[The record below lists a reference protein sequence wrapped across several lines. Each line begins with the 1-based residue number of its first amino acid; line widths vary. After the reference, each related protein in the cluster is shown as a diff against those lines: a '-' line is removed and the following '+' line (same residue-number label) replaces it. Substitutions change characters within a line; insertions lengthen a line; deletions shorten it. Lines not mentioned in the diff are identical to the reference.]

1 MQKSSCV
8 SRSSIKTDS
17 TTVAEAVT
25 KRLREEIQNGELE
38 PGQRLRQAHIAADYG
53 VSTTPVR
60 ESFVKLEREGLLVS
74 SAHRGVVVFEPTTE
88 ELNELYEIRIPLE
101 SLATELAVPN
111 LTDEDLA
118 TMNDCLDGMKRAGE
132 TGDADLGATTHE
144 LFHSTIYAAA
154 HRPRLLHLIEGL
166 RSSSQA
172 YLALFVASADVRVQ
186 HNEEEHQ
193 AIYDA
198 CAARSPKKARA
209 AMTQHLKNTVEVVAG
224 GLEGKS
230 K

>member
-1 MQKSSCV
+1 MARASV
-8 SRSSIKTDS
+8 KTDS

-25 KRLREEIQNGELE
+25 KRLREEIQSGELG
-38 PGQRLRQAHIAADYG
+38 PGERLRQAHVAADYG

-111 LTDEDLA
+111 LTDEDFVL
-118 TMNDCLDGMKRAGE
+118 LQESLEGMKQSGE
-132 TGDADLGATTHE
+132 TGDSELGANMHE
-144 LFHSTIYAAA
+144 QFHMTIYKAAN
-154 HRPRLLHLIEGL
+154 RPRLLRLIESL

-172 YLALFVASADVRVQ
+172 YLGLFVAAADTRVL
-186 HNEEEHQ
+186 NTEDEHQ

-198 CAARSPKKARA
+198 CAARSPKKAVA
-209 AMTQHLKNTVEVVAG
+209 AMSQHLRNTVEVVAG
-224 GLEGKS
+224 GLEGK
-230 K
+230 

>member
-1 MQKSSCV
+1 VARASV
-8 SRSSIKTDS
+8 KTDS

-25 KRLREEIQNGELE
+25 RRLREEIQSGELK
-38 PGQRLRQAHIAADYG
+38 PGQRLRQAHIAAEYG

-74 SAHRGVVVFEPTTE
+74 SAHRGVVVFEPRTE

-118 TMNDCLDGMKRAGE
+118 TLRECLDGMKRSAE
-132 TGDADLGATTHE
+132 TADAELGSTMHE
-144 LFHSTIYAAA
+144 RFHTTIYAAA
-154 HRPRLLHLIEGL
+154 DRPRLLRLIEGL

-172 YLALFVASADVRVQ
+172 YLGLFVASADVRVLR
-186 HNEEEHQ
+186 NEEEHQ

-198 CAARSPKKARA
+198 CASGSAKKARK
-209 AMTQHLKNTVEVVAG
+209 AMERHLRNTVEVVAG
-224 GLEGKS
+224 GLEGK
-230 K
+230 